1 MSVGGN
7 RKNVRMR
14 VIDTGVELREAVA
27 GARAVG
33 KRIGFVP
40 TMGALHE
47 GHLSLVRRAREEND
61 FLVISIF
68 VNTTQFGPNEDLDSY
83 PRDLEGDTAKSR
95 EIGVDVIFAP
105 TAAEMYP
112 EGFSTRICQTGLAD
126 VLEGAHRPGHFD
138 GVCTVCAKLFNLV
151 QAGKAYFGRK
161 DYQQSLIVRRM
172 VRDLDFPLEIRV
184 LPTVREEDGLA
195 MSSRNQYLNP
205 EERRQAPSLYR
216 ALKRAREAFHAG
228 ERKASTLRGMMEEE
242 IRQAPLA
249 KIDYVAIAD
258 AESLASL
265 DTIETDAVA
274 LLAVRIGGTRLID
287 NMPLPM
293 HT

>member
-1 MSVGGN
+1 VSVGGN